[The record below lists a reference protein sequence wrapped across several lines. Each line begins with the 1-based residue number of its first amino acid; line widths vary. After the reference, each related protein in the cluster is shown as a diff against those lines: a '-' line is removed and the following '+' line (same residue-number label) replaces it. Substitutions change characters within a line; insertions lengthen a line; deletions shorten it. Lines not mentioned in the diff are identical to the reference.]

1 MAFNLMD
8 DRTRGFDL
16 ISNVVEKEKEGR
28 KNG

>member
-8 DRTRGFDL
+8 GRKRGFDL
-16 ISNVVEKEKEGR
+16 ILNVVRKEKEGR